1 MSSRRDVFSNNTQTI
16 YTSLSIQAYFGN
28 AQFYASPNPLI
39 RSDTTNGQSTLV
51 FTQINATQDAELVV
65 EGIIISIHSL
75 SQGSVLVLG

>member
-28 AQFYASPNPLI
+28 AQFYASSNPLI